1 MAGGLSFNR
10 TEGEGWEPARAM
22 VFQSEVL
29 TRRGLVAGVLTA
41 ALLLLLSAS
50 SAARAEESAVA
61 KAAAWRIGDHLSL
74 AGLLYA
80 QGGEEGNVEELLSS
94 IGPLTETMQIAIKPF
109 PPRAAT
115 PIETYAEI
123 IQYLIKGDGAEIGR
137 QIAQKFGKEAGT
149 LFEISVKSNLLIL
162 LYEPGDDQGIA
173 GVLQSRCTEIG
184 LPNNLWL
191 DVVNAV
197 NGKASKDEVKNAVFK
212 MHDDV
217 ATYLGGQVQ

>member
-1 MAGGLSFNR
+1 
-10 TEGEGWEPARAM
+10 M
-22 VFQSEVL
+22 VFQYEAL
-29 TRRGLVAGVLTA
+29 TRRGLVAGVLAA
-41 ALLLLLSAS
+41 ALLLLLGA

-80 QGGEEGNVEELLSS
+80 QGGEQGNVDELLSS
-94 IGPLTETMQIAIKPF
+94 IKPLIEAMQIEIKPF

-115 PIETYAEI
+115 PVETYAVVIE
-123 IQYLIKGDGAEIGR
+123 YLIKGDGAEIGR
-137 QIAQKFGKEAGT
+137 QIAQKFGKQAGT

-162 LYEPGDDQGIA
+162 LYEPGEDQGIG
-173 GVLQSRCTEIG
+173 GVIQSRCTEIG
-184 LPNNLWL
+184 LPNNLWF

-197 NGKASKDEVKNAVFK
+197 NGKASKDAVKDAVFK

-217 ATYLGGQVQ
+217 AAYLGGQVQ

>member
-1 MAGGLSFNR
+1 
-10 TEGEGWEPARAM
+10 M
-22 VFQSEVL
+22 VFHAEAL
-29 TRRGLVAGVLTA
+29 TRRGLVAG
-41 ALLLLLSAS
+41 ALLGALMLLLGA

-61 KAAAWRIGDHLSL
+61 KAASWRIGDHLSL

-94 IGPLTETMQIAIKPF
+94 IRPLTEAMQIAIKPF

-115 PIETYAEI
+115 QIETYAEM

-162 LYEPGDDQGIA
+162 LYEPGEDQGIA

-191 DVVNAV
+191 DVVIAV

>member
-1 MAGGLSFNR
+1 
-10 TEGEGWEPARAM
+10 M

-29 TRRGLVAGVLTA
+29 TRRGLVAGVLAA
-41 ALLLLLSAS
+41 ALLLLLGT
-50 SAARAEESAVA
+50 SAARAEENTVA

-94 IGPLTETMQIAIKPF
+94 IRPLTEAMQIEIKPF
-109 PPRAAT
+109 PRRAAT
-115 PIETYAEI
+115 PVETYAAVIE
-123 IQYLIKGDGAEIGR
+123 YLIKGDGAEIGR

-162 LYEPGDDQGIA
+162 LYEPGEDQGIG
-173 GVLQSRCTEIG
+173 GVIQSRCTEIG

-191 DVVNAV
+191 DVVTAV
-197 NGKASKDEVKNAVFK
+197 NGKASKDEVKSAVFK